1 MEKLAK
7 EGFYGFTCRPK
18 ALLSVL
24 TFQVPESND
33 NPSFFDSLMVPKRVN
48 DFFFL
53 LYFGPTK
60 LQNQFVAV
68 VSQYPTKLIHQWFHC

>member
-1 MEKLAK
+1 MEKLGK

-48 DFFFL
+48 DLFFCFIL
-53 LYFGPTK
+53 GQQNFKTNLWQLYLNTLP
-60 LQNQFVAV
+60 
-68 VSQYPTKLIHQWFHC
+68 S